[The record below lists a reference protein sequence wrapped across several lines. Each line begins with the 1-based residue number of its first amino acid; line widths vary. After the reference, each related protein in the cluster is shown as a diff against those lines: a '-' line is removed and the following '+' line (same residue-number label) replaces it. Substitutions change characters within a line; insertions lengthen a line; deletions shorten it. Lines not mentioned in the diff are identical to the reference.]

1 MREPEGYARVRLNL
15 YEKEG
20 GTGHYDLSLY
30 GEFGFTLSYGHYKR
44 GACFTLCPLGAWTKY
59 DPREYAYHY
68 IDFLVPT
75 DQLRDY
81 MDQWF
86 CKKARGRLLEAGEDF
101 RRYAVALKGFK
112 RYDAKGGVNCLTFFD
127 LFLRE
132 LQIDILSA
140 IACRP
145 VEETHVSGVIRLERI
160 APYLNNQDA
169 PISVETGFSPGTG
182 QNKPVGWDRRLR
194 GTCTDG

>member
-1 MREPEGYARVRLNL
+1 M
-15 YEKEG
+15 
-20 GTGHYDLSLY
+20 
-30 GEFGFTLSYGHYKR
+30 
-44 GACFTLCPLGAWTKY
+44 GAWTKY

-81 MDQWF
+81 MEQWF
-86 CKKARGRLLEAGEDF
+86 CKKAQGRLLEAGEDF

-112 RYDAKGGVNCLTFFD
+112 RYDAKGGANCLTFFD
-127 LFLRE
+127 LFLRG
-132 LQIDILSA
+132 LHIGILSP

-145 VEETHVSGVIRLERI
+145 VEETYVSKVIRLEQI

-169 PISVETGFSPGTG
+169 PLLPESGMPPEAAAESS
-182 QNKPVGWDRRLR
+182 RRGR
-194 GTCTDG
+194 RIIGRPAGKDGAAVPPWAGGRRR